1 MSRVLQTIQP
11 TAVLN
16 LGIGGNCVVSGGISQ
31 PALKRFERDI
41 LGQVRVNQLI
51 LFQGTNDI
59 GTSRISAEETASRLI
74 EAYRILIGEAHKK
87 GIKVY
92 GGTITPFKGNAWYTA
107 EHETA
112 RQMVNTW
119 IRHSGTFDGVLD
131 FDVLVR
137 QPQDAQR
144 LKPEY
149 SDDWLHLNPT
159 GYRVMGQYA
168 AHQLLHGAKTIP
180 DKY

>member
-1 MSRVLQTIQP
+1 MR
-11 TAVLN
+11 
-16 LGIGGNCVVSGGISQ
+16 
-31 PALKRFERDI
+31 
-41 LGQVRVNQLI
+41 
-51 LFQGTNDI
+51 GT
-59 GTSRISAEETASRLI
+59 
-74 EAYRILIGEAHKK
+74 
-87 GIKVY
+87 
-92 GGTITPFKGNAWYTA
+92 
-107 EHETA
+107 